1 MLPPASEPK
10 GIDKGFTLVEL
21 MMVMLLIT
29 IVLAVAMPRFEGG
42 VFEDPTNK
50 LSRWMINNVRTLR
63 SQAVQQQ
70 TIKTL
75 VVDLDNHK
83 LWVASDDMDP
93 EATGAPGP
101 KALVLP
107 DDIRI
112 VDLQFPASESITSG
126 TAQINFY
133 PAGFSDHALL
143 HLENDAAER
152 FCYHV
157 QPLLPKVKFI
167 QGWIDF

>member
-10 GIDKGFTLVEL
+10 GIDNGFTLVEL

-50 LSRWMINNVRTLR
+50 LSRWMISNVRTLR

-101 KALVLP
+101 KA
-107 DDIRI
+107 
-112 VDLQFPASESITSG
+112 
-126 TAQINFY
+126 QIGR
-133 PAGFSDHALL
+133 A
-143 HLENDAAER
+143 
-152 FCYHV
+152 HV
-157 QPLLPKVKFI
+157 
-167 QGWIDF
+167 